1 MNDIIRNMTERRS
14 VRAYKPDQ
22 VPKDLL
28 DQVLEAG
35 RWAPSGMGRQPV
47 LFIAVQNKSV
57 RDELSRMNAAVMGGN
72 NDPFYGAP
80 TVILVLVDAAAG
92 TGVEDGAL
100 ALGNM
105 LNAAYSLGLGCCW
118 IHRAHEMFDS
128 AEGKDLLRKWGV
140 EGNYRGVG
148 CCILGYPADSFP
160 APKPRK
166 EGNVL
171 YIG

>member
-47 LFIAVQNKSV
+47 LVIAVQNKTV

>member
-47 LFIAVQNKSV
+47 LFIAVQNKTV

-92 TGVEDGAL
+92 SGVEDGAL

-105 LNAAYSLGLGCCW
+105 LYAGYSLCLGCCW

>member
-47 LFIAVQNKSV
+47 LFIAVQNKTV

>member
-47 LFIAVQNKSV
+47 LFIAVQNKTV

-160 APKPRK
+160 AQKPRK